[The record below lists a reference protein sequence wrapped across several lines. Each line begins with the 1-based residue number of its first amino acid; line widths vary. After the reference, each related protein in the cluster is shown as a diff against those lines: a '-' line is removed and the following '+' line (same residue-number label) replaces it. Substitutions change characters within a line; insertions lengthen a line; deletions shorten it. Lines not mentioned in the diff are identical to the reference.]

1 MVGSNPQKFSTL
13 ADKTKMPDERQGTCQ
28 GDYSNASWSWE
39 RVLTPHVRKSDQ
51 AKAPVA
57 AVYADSKEYE
67 YLRRTFAHLR
77 LLETLAEH
85 LADRYAWRGPVSFEM
100 ADCGEPGAHWDLSLR
115 KIVVC
120 YELAVDFANL
130 YRGYAD
136 HEVAPP
142 SRKVAKNAKRR

>member
-1 MVGSNPQKFSTL
+1 
-13 ADKTKMPDERQGTCQ
+13 
-28 GDYSNASWSWE
+28 
-39 RVLTPHVRKSDQ
+39 
-51 AKAPVA
+51 
-57 AVYADSKEYE
+57 
-67 YLRRTFAHLR
+67 
-77 LLETLAEH
+77 
-85 LADRYAWRGPVSFEM
+85 M